1 MFQDKEGIFLV
12 RLTDYKYPRNALL
25 LPSKYQKEA
34 LCEAHNSIFG
44 GHDTTL
50 KMYIK
55 ISSSYYWQGLYQD
68 IKTYIQTCLTCQQRK
83 KSPMKP
89 TPLSPLPIPD

>member
-1 MFQDKEGIFLV
+1 MFHYKEGILWV
-12 RLTDYKYPRNALL
+12 RLTNYKYPRTASL

-34 LCEAHNSIFG
+34 LCEAHNSIF
-44 GHDTTL
+44 DTTL

-68 IKTYIQTCLTCQQRK
+68 IKMNMQTCLTCQQRK